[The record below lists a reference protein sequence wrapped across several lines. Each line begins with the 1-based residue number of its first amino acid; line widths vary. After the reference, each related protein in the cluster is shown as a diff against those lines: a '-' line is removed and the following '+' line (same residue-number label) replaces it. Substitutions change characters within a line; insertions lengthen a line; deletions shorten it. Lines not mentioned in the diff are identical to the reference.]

1 MYEHTKYKNNKV
13 MYLTVHLTKGCV
25 ESPIVNSP
33 YFVELN
39 SILYPIPFRV
49 CALKRFAE
57 PRQSQAKPDGVP
69 LGGRGVGRQQ
79 QLVKY
84 ARDRLFI

>member
-1 MYEHTKYKNNKV
+1 MNIQNTRITKLCTSPYISQKV
-13 MYLTVHLTKGCV
+13 LLKV

-39 SILYPIPFRV
+39 SILYPFPFRV
-49 CALKRFAE
+49 FALKRFTE

-69 LGGRGVGRQQ
+69 LGGRGG
-79 QLVKY
+79 
-84 ARDRLFI
+84 DDSSSW